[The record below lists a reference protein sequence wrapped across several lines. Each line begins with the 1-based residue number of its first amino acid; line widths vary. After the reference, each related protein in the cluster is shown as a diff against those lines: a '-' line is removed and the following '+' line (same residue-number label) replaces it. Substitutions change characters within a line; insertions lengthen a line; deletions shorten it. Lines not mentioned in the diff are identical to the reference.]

1 MSRKNVLALEA
12 IFFFLNNLLLV
23 LLCVSPLKHF
33 FKPILRSS
41 IDDTTVS
48 RFSHIKKYPN
58 DDNDDDVDDDDA
70 TDLNQ

>member
-41 IDDTTVS
+41 IDDTKNYRAVS
-48 RFSHIKKYPN
+48 RFAHQKISK
-58 DDNDDDVDDDDA
+58 
-70 TDLNQ
+70 